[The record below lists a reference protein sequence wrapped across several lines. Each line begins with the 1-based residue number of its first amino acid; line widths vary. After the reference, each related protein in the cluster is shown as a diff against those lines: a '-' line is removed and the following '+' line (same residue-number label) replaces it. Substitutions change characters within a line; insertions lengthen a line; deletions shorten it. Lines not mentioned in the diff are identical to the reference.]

1 MECNCDKANQGGRNG
16 FALEMSSSRWVR
28 AIASIGAFG
37 ALVSILLLIWLFIDW
52 IAAQLGFSGSRF
64 RHVLVPTLVVVG
76 VIGFVVCLCEATV
89 GRKIHVLLSCWA
101 DKHLH
106 HAVRSLDR
114 GTTM

>member
-1 MECNCDKANQGGRNG
+1 MECNCGNANQGGRNG

-52 IAAQLGFSGSRF
+52 IAAQLGFPGSRF

-76 VIGFVVCLCEATV
+76 VIGYVVCLCEATV
-89 GRKIHVLLSCWA
+89 GRKIHALLSCWA